1 MARVYIF
8 GAVMLVIALA
18 ATYFVFLAKGAQKMF
33 QKKEKK
39 NSE

>member
-1 MARVYIF
+1 MVRVYIF

-18 ATYFVFLAKGAQKMF
+18 VTYFVFLAKGAQKMF

-39 NSE
+39 TVE